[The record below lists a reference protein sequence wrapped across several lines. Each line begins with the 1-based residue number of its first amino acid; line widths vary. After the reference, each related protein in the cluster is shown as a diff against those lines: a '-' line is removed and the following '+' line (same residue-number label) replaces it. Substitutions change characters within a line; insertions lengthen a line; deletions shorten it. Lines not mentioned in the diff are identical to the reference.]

1 MGLLGWTSV
10 LRGIAPRYPSL
21 PTTGLYAVCRHPV
34 YFAMALVSCIGPV
47 WNIDHAVIAFV
58 FTAHCVVGPVLK
70 ERRLEKHFGAECA
83 AYREN
88 LPFFPTCRSLGHALR
103 APQKPKPKVSP
114 SNFAYSTP

>member
-70 ERRLEKHFGAECA
+70 ERRLEKHFGAEFA

-88 LPFFPTCRSLGHALR
+88 LPFFRLVVR
-103 APQKPKPKVSP
+103 
-114 SNFAYSTP
+114 